1 MEIHLERK
9 PAETVECDALVAL
22 TFEDQPNG
30 RFQESLSEVYSSG
43 EVTGKIFEMTL
54 VHHPAGFKAKR
65 LLLAG
70 AGKKEKFTSAE
81 LRRVSGAALR
91 HLKSR
96 SLRSI
101 ALMLDA
107 KYAGAEHVEA
117 AVEGALVGDFEPDRY
132 KSDKKDVKLVD
143 RFTVAVPG
151 GGSELDAGVERGRI
165 TAEAQNSDARAG
177 Q

>member
-1 MEIHLERK
+1 
-9 PAETVECDALVAL
+9 
-22 TFEDQPNG
+22 
-30 RFQESLSEVYSSG
+30 
-43 EVTGKIFEMTL
+43 MTL

-91 HLKSR
+91 HLKTR

-101 ALMLDA
+101 ALLLDA
-107 KYAGAEHVEA
+107 KHASAEHVEA
-117 AVEGALVGDFEPDRY
+117 AVEGALVGDYEPDRY

-151 GGSELDAGVERGRI
+151 GGPELRCRSGKRPYHRGSAEPDA
-165 TAEAQNSDARAG
+165 
-177 Q
+177 

>member
-9 PAETVECDALVAL
+9 PAENLECDALIAL

-30 RFQESLSEVYSSG
+30 RFRDSLSEMYSSG
-43 EVTGKIFEMTL
+43 EVAGKIFEMTL
-54 VHHPAGFKAKR
+54 VHHPAGLKAKR

-70 AGKKEKFTSAE
+70 GGKKEKFTSAE

-96 SLRSI
+96 SVKSI
-101 ALMLDA
+101 AMLLDS
-107 KYAGAEHVEA
+107 KYAAAEHVEA
-117 AVEGALVGDFEPDRY
+117 AVEGALLGDFDPDRY
-132 KSDKKDVKLVD
+132 KSDKKDVKVVD

-151 GGSELDAGVERGRI
+151 GGAALDAGLE
-165 TAEAQNSDARAG
+165 
-177 Q
+177 